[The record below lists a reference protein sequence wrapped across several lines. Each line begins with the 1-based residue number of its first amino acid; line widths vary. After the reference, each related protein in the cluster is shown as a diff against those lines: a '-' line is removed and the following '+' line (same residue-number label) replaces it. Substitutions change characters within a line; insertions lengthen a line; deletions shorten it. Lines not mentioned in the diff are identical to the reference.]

1 MKGMIKLPTT
11 KPVMIMLYGIPGS
24 GKTHFAD
31 ELAQTMG
38 AAHVQ
43 GDRIRSELFEKP
55 AYDKQENEVVTRLME
70 YMAEEFLKSGVNV
83 IFDMNAG
90 RLVQRRALRDIA
102 RRIKGQTMLV
112 WLQIDPESALLRISK
127 RDRRR
132 LDDKF
137 ARPYT
142 KAEFK
147 LAIGDMQ
154 PPKNEDYVVVCGKH
168 PFSMQRNSIVKKMY
182 DLGLMSADH
191 VAANVSKPGLINLV
205 PTAGRVDMNRRN
217 VTIR

>member
-1 MKGMIKLPTT
+1 
-11 KPVMIMLYGIPGS
+11 
-24 GKTHFAD
+24 
-31 ELAQTMG
+31 
-38 AAHVQ
+38 
-43 GDRIRSELFEKP
+43 
-55 AYDKQENEVVTRLME
+55 ME

-142 KAEFK
+142 KAELK

-154 PPKNEDYVVVCGKH
+154 PPKNEDYVVVSGKH

>member
-102 RRIKGQTMLV
+102 RRTKGQTMLV

-154 PPKNEDYVVVCGKH
+154 PPKNEDYVVVSGKH